1 MNQPIQASILTHFA
15 DLDDP
20 RDERGKDHRLLD
32 IVAIAIC
39 AVICGAESWVDI
51 ELYGQSKQEWLS
63 TFLSL
68 DNGIPSH
75 DTVARV
81 FARLDPEQ
89 MQECFLRWITAI
101 SQLSQGEVIAIDGKT
116 LRHSYDR
123 ANGKGA
129 IHMVSA
135 WASANRLVL
144 GQRKVE
150 DKSNEITAIP
160 QLLQVLTL
168 KGCIV
173 TIDAMGCQKEI
184 ASTIIDRGGDYILA
198 LKGNQGGLFEDVQWL
213 FEQAQATQ
221 FQQVT
226 HDVSQT
232 IDKGHGRIEIRRCW
246 TLSNSELG
254 YLIQKPQWKG
264 LQTVVMLQSERR
276 SNGHVST
283 ETRYYISS
291 LDQDAAKIAA
301 AIRTHW
307 TVENNLHWVLDVS
320 FDEDACRIRKHHA
333 PQNLSL
339 LRHIALNLL
348 GQDNSTKAGIAA
360 KRKKAGW
367 DDAYLLRILAL

>member
-1 MNQPIQASILTHFA
+1 MNLPTDAHILRHFA

-20 RDERGKDHRLLD
+20 RDERGKDHQLLD

-51 ELYGQSKQEWLS
+51 ELYGQSKQEWLG

-68 DNGIPSH
+68 NNGIPSH
-75 DTVARV
+75 DTFARV

-89 MQECFLRWITAI
+89 MQTCFMSWIRAI
-101 SQLSQGEVIAIDGKT
+101 SQLSAGEIIAIDGKT
-116 LRHSYDR
+116 VRHSYDR

-144 GQRKVE
+144 GQRKVDE
-150 DKSNEITAIP
+150 KSNEITAIP
-160 QLLQVLTL
+160 QLLQVLAIE
-168 KGCIV
+168 GCIV
-173 TIDAMGCQKEI
+173 TIDAMGTHKEI
-184 ASTIIDRGGDYILA
+184 ASAIIDKGADYVLA
-198 LKGNQGGLFEDVQWL
+198 LKGNQGRLFEDVQWL

-221 FQQVT
+221 FQDVA
-226 HDVSQT
+226 HDFAQT
-232 IDKGHGRIEIRRCW
+232 IDKGHGRIEVRRCW
-246 TLSNSELG
+246 TLSESELD

-276 SNGHVST
+276 TNGQVST
-283 ETRYYISS
+283 EARYYISS
-291 LDQDAAKIAA
+291 LASHAAKIAA

-307 TVENNLHWVLDVS
+307 TVENHLHWVLDVS
-320 FDEDACRIRKHHA
+320 FDEDACRIRKAYA
-333 PQNLSL
+333 PENLSL

-348 GQDNSTKAGIAA
+348 GQDKSTKAGIAA

-367 DDAYLLRILAL
+367 DDAYLLRILAQ

>member
-1 MNQPIQASILTHFA
+1 M
-15 DLDDP
+15 
-20 RDERGKDHRLLD
+20 
-32 IVAIAIC
+32 
-39 AVICGAESWVDI
+39 DI
-51 ELYGQSKQEWLS
+51 ELYGQSKQEWLG

-168 KGCIV
+168 EGCIV
-173 TIDAMGCQKEI
+173 TRDGGRNYSPRHSLTIDAMGCQKEI
-184 ASTIIDRGGDYILA
+184 ASTIIDRGGNYILA
-198 LKGNQGGLFEDVQWL
+198 LKGNQKGLFEDVQWL

-226 HDVSQT
+226 YDVSQT

-246 TLSNSELG
+246 TLSNSKLG

-276 SNGHVST
+276 SSGQVST

-320 FDEDACRIRKHHA
+320 FDEDARRIRKHHA

>member
-1 MNQPIQASILTHFA
+1 MNPPTNASILTHFA

-20 RDERGKDHRLLD
+20 RDGRGKDHQLLD

-51 ELYGQSKQEWLS
+51 ELYGRSKQAWLS
-63 TFLSL
+63 TFLTL
-68 DNGIPSH
+68 GNGIPSH
-75 DTVARV
+75 DTFARV
-81 FARLDPEQ
+81 FARLNPEQ
-89 MQECFLRWITAI
+89 MQQCFSRWIAAI
-101 SQLSQGEVIAIDGKT
+101 SQLSAGEVIAIDGKT
-116 LRHSYDR
+116 LRHSYEQGS
-123 ANGKGA
+123 GKGA

-144 GQRKVE
+144 GQCKVDE
-150 DKSNEITAIP
+150 KSNEITVIP
-160 QLLQVLTL
+160 QLLQVLAL
-168 KGCIV
+168 EGCIV

-184 ASTIIDRGGDYILA
+184 ASTIIEQGGDYVLA

-213 FEQAQATQ
+213 FEQAQATE
-221 FQQVT
+221 FEESA
-226 HDVSQT
+226 HDFSQT
-232 IDKGHGRIEIRRCW
+232 VDKGHGRIEIRRCW
-246 TLSNSELG
+246 TLSESELD
-254 YLIQKPQWKG
+254 YLIQKRQWKG

-276 SNGHVST
+276 INGRVSR

-291 LDQDAAKIAA
+291 LANHAAQIAA

-320 FDEDACRIRKHHA
+320 FDEDACRVCKGHA
-333 PQNLSL
+333 PENLSI

-348 GQDNSTKAGIAA
+348 GQDKATKAGVAA

-367 DDAYLLRILAL
+367 DDAYLLKILAQ

>member
-1 MNQPIQASILTHFA
+1 MTQSTDARILTHFA

-32 IVAIAIC
+32 ILAIAIC

-51 ELYGQSKQEWLS
+51 ELYGQSKQEWLG

-75 DTVARV
+75 DTFARV

-89 MQECFLRWITAI
+89 MQECFIRWVRAI

-116 LRHSYDR
+116 VRHSYDR
-123 ANGKGA
+123 AKGKGA

-144 GQRKVE
+144 GQRKVDE
-150 DKSNEITAIP
+150 KSNEITAIP
-160 QLLQVLTL
+160 QLLQVLAIE
-168 KGCIV
+168 GCIV
-173 TIDAMGCQKEI
+173 TLDAMGAQKEI
-184 ASTIIDRGGDYILA
+184 ASAIIDQGADYVLA
-198 LKGNQGGLFEDVQWL
+198 LKGNQGSLLKDVQWL
-213 FEQAQATQ
+213 FDQAQATQ
-221 FQQVT
+221 FQEVP
-226 HDVSQT
+226 HDFAQT

-246 TLSNSELG
+246 TLSESELD
-254 YLIQKPQWKG
+254 YLVQKPQWKG

-276 SNGHVST
+276 IKGQVST

-291 LDQDAAKIAA
+291 LENHAAKIAA

-307 TVENNLHWVLDVS
+307 TVENHLHWVLDVS
-320 FDEDACRIRKHHA
+320 FDEDACRICKDHA

-348 GQDNSTKAGIAA
+348 GQDKSTKAGIAA
-360 KRKKAGW
+360 KRRKAGW
-367 DDAYLLRILAL
+367 DDAFLLRILAQ